1 VNGRIGTMVLI
12 AVDPHKLSHTAV
24 AVDETGRELAVVR
37 VAATEDERLLRWA
50 EQWPERRWAVEG
62 ARGMGHGLS
71 QRLVARGELVLD
83 VPATLVARVRL
94 LSSGSGRKSDPD
106 DARATAEA
114 ARGAEL
120 HAVAAED
127 EHAVLRLLT
136 DQRRELT
143 EERTR
148 TLNRLHRLLREL
160 VPGGAPRSL
169 TVKGAR
175 ALLRGLRPE
184 GLANQLRLE
193 LARALIREVKRLDGL
208 VAENGRRI
216 VQAVRATGTSLLE
229 LPGVGV
235 VVAALLLG
243 RTRGVE
249 RFATAG
255 RFASYAGVAPVE
267 ASSGE
272 VKRHRLNRRGDRQLN
287 RALHVAALTQ
297 ARMPATEGHVYYQR
311 KRAEGKSVREAL
323 RCLKRQLAN
332 VVYRTMVADYGATQA
347 A

>member
-1 VNGRIGTMVLI
+1 M
-12 AVDPHKLSHTAV
+12 
-24 AVDETGRELAVVR
+24 
-37 VAATEDERLLRWA
+37 
-50 EQWPERRWAVEG
+50 
-62 ARGMGHGLS
+62 
-71 QRLVARGELVLD
+71 D
-83 VPATLVARVRL
+83 VPPTLVARVRL

-120 HAVAAED
+120 HEVTAED

-148 TLNRLHRLLREL
+148 TVNRLHRLLREL

-169 TVKGAR
+169 TVATAR
-175 ALLRGLRPE
+175 ALLRGRRPE
-184 GLANQLRLE
+184 GTANELRLE
-193 LARALIREVKRLDGL
+193 LARGLIREVNRLDGL
-208 VAENGRRI
+208 VTENRRRLAR
-216 VQAVRATGTSLLE
+216 AVRATGTSLLE
-229 LPGVGV
+229 VPGVGP

-243 RTRGVE
+243 RTRGVS
-249 RFATAG
+249 RFATAA

-272 VKRHRLNRRGDRQLN
+272 VTRHRLNRRGDRQLN
-287 RALHVAALTQ
+287 RALHVVAVTQ
-297 ARMPATEGHVYYQR
+297 IRHRTTEGYLYYQR

-323 RCLKRQLAN
+323 RCLKRHLAN
-332 VVYRTMVADYGATQA
+332 VVYRRMVADQMASHA
-347 A
+347 VR